1 MKKPGLTLR
10 SLLSDS
16 LLYGLGAVLARFV
29 NYLLVPVHTNVFA
42 PESYITI
49 GLVYAMIAFS
59 QVAFSLGMES
69 AYIKYSK
76 DRSEAVK
83 VFRSGQWIL
92 LGVATTLGA
101 TLFGMQDLLAHG
113 LRIPEGVTPIIFAS
127 IAIILWMDTMV
138 VLPMAEL
145 RVAQRPLVFASLR
158 MIHVVLNV
166 GLNVWLLWGQGMG
179 VEAVFVSNAIAST
192 MMAIGAWIV
201 TWTTFSQGEWDAA
214 WARKAFA
221 FGWPLIPA
229 GLAHILNE
237 MVDRFFLTNMSLAD
251 VERLYGV
258 GMSPE
263 AVAGLYNGVYK
274 LSVFMLLVV
283 QMFRLAWQPFF
294 MRNGDQQGAQ
304 TLFARAFVGLS
315 LLSGLVIL
323 WVGSFASG
331 IAMIQLPGTDI
342 SLLDAAYLPAL
353 DVVPWLLLAYAL
365 YGWYIYSSVGI
376 YLKGSSRTLG
386 WITVTGAGVTLTMNA
401 ILVPILG
408 MMGSAIATV
417 CSYGVMATI
426 LSIRSHAHYPIP
438 TPWWLGIGMLCCAF
452 IVPLSIQSEWLGQ
465 PFEDPTGPWRFGLAI
480 GVSALLL
487 ATGWVWDR
495 KQTKALSFEH
505 KKRPHLER

>member
-29 NYLLVPVHTNVFA
+29 NYVLVPVHTNVFA

-49 GLVYAMIAFS
+49 GLVYAVIAIS
-59 QVAFSLGMES
+59 QVVFSLGMES

-76 DRSEAVK
+76 DRTVAVK
-83 VFRSGQWIL
+83 VFRSGQWVL
-92 LGVATTLGA
+92 LGVATILGVM
-101 TLFGMQDLLAHG
+101 LFGMQNVLADG
-113 LRIPEGVTPIIFAS
+113 LRIPEGVTSIIFAS
-127 IAIILWMDTMV
+127 IAMILWMDTMV

-145 RVAQRPLVFASLR
+145 RVSQRPLVFASLR

-166 GLNVWLLWGQGMG
+166 GLNIWFLLGQGMG

-192 MMAIGAWIV
+192 VMAIGAWVV
-201 TWTTFSQGEWDAA
+201 TWATFSQGEWDAT
-214 WARKAFA
+214 WARKAFS

-237 MVDRFFLTNMSLAD
+237 MVDRFFLTNMSPAD
-251 VERLYGV
+251 VERIYGA

-294 MRNGDQQGAQ
+294 MRHGDQKEAPR
-304 TLFARAFVGLS
+304 LFARAFVGLS
-315 LLSGLVIL
+315 LLSSLVVL
-323 WVGSFASG
+323 WVGSFASD
-331 IAMIQLPGTDI
+331 IAMIQLPGTEI

-376 YLKGSSRTLG
+376 YLNGSSRTLG
-386 WITVTGAGVTLTMNA
+386 WITVTGAGVTLVMNA
-401 ILVPILG
+401 LLVPVLG

-417 CSYGVMATI
+417 CSYGVMATV
-426 LSIRSHAHYPIP
+426 LSIRSHILYPIS
-438 TPWWLGIGMLCCAF
+438 TPWWLGVGMLAF
-452 IVPLSIQSEWLGQ
+452 GVFVPLSMQTDWLGQ
-465 PFEDPTGPWRFGLAI
+465 PLQDLANQWRFGLVT

-487 ATGWVWDR
+487 AIGWSW
-495 KQTKALSFEH
+495 
-505 KKRPHLER
+505 ERRQIRL

>member
-1 MKKPGLTLR
+1 MKKPSLTLR

-49 GLVYAMIAFS
+49 GLVYAVIAFS

-76 DRSEAVK
+76 NRPEAVK
-83 VFRSGQWIL
+83 VFRSGQWML

-101 TLFGMQDLLAHG
+101 TLFGMQGILAEG
-113 LRIPEGVTPIIFAS
+113 LRIPEDVTSIIFAS
-127 IAIILWMDTMV
+127 IAMILWMDTMV

-145 RVAQRPLVFASLR
+145 RVSQRPLLFASLR
-158 MIHVVLNV
+158 MIHVVINV
-166 GLNVWLLWGQGMG
+166 GLNVWFLWGLGMG

-192 MMAIGAWIV
+192 VMAIGAWIA
-201 TWTTFSQGEWDAA
+201 TWTTFSQGEWDAS
-214 WARKAFA
+214 WARKAFS

-229 GLAHILNE
+229 GLAHIVNE
-237 MVDRFFLTNMSLAD
+237 MVDRFYLTNMSPAD
-251 VERLYGV
+251 VERIYGV

-294 MRNGDQQGAQ
+294 MRHGDQKEAPK
-304 TLFARAFVGLS
+304 LFARTFVGLS
-315 LLSGLVIL
+315 VLSGLVLL
-323 WVGSFASG
+323 WVGSYASD
-331 IAMIQLPGTDI
+331 IAKIQLPGTGI
-342 SLLDAAYLPAL
+342 SLLDAAYLQAL

-376 YLKGSSRTLG
+376 YLNGSSRTLG
-386 WITVTGAGVTLTMNA
+386 WITVMGAGVTLVMNA
-401 ILVPILG
+401 LLVPVLG

-417 CSYGVMATI
+417 CSYGVMATS
-426 LSIRSHAHYPIP
+426 LSIRSHSHFPIP
-438 TPWWLGIGMLCCAF
+438 TPWWLGIGILGVAF
-452 IVPLSIQSEWLGQ
+452 LVPLSIQAEWFGQ
-465 PFEDPTGPWRFGLAI
+465 PFQDMVNQWRIGLVI

-487 ATGWVWDR
+487 AAGWAWDR
-495 KQTKALSFEH
+495 RQ
-505 KKRPHLER
+505 KKDPISRDEV